1 MNTKGLGRQLFIQ
14 IVGGISAAAIAAL
27 MIAIGAKAFPLP

>member
-1 MNTKGLGRQLFIQ
+1 MNTKGFAKQTFVQ

-27 MIAIGAKAFPLP
+27 MIAIGAKIFPL